1 MVSRNVHRTDE
12 GRRERRGG
20 GVARRVAA
28 DDGARARAEPARLA
42 PVDDAVTEVVVRFS
56 LAELRALREA
66 MRGWVPSASYAAHM
80 SAVWKLDKLVGND
93 PRPERETTP

>member
-1 MVSRNVHRTDE
+1 M
-12 GRRERRGG
+12 
-20 GVARRVAA
+20 
-28 DDGARARAEPARLA
+28 
-42 PVDDAVTEVVVRFS
+42 RFS